1 MVVCDSYLCP
11 SYQVVDIRV
20 VSLGPPD
27 GIIVRS
33 RMVIIMMTGT
43 PIQGLIFFHQ
53 KKHTILTELSRRCMM
68 LSRDVILAPKKKVFS
83 WHDVLGMC
91 RKNGSHSFQLVW
103 SMDEPFA
110 PPYLW
115 VIPWNLIWSKLWMV
129 SSYIPTQKVLS
140 STPSKHFSH
149 KKVGLSQKLLAKWCA
164 IFIFILFFLEN
175 RLWGMQ
181 IFF

>member
-1 MVVCDSYLCP
+1 M
-11 SYQVVDIRV
+11 VDIRV

-83 WHDVLGMC
+83 
-91 RKNGSHSFQLVW
+91 
-103 SMDEPFA
+103 
-110 PPYLW
+110 
-115 VIPWNLIWSKLWMV
+115 
-129 SSYIPTQKVLS
+129 
-140 STPSKHFSH
+140 
-149 KKVGLSQKLLAKWCA
+149 
-164 IFIFILFFLEN
+164 
-175 RLWGMQ
+175 
-181 IFF
+181 